1 MASRSRQDSAAPFA
15 RCFMISAETSFLI
28 QETCDQRR
36 EDSAQ
41 PHLNHPAKRQRA
53 AAGEPCG
60 LHAVIR
66 DAGQKAC
73 RKTDFQP
80 RARTAP
86 KPCRAQAYRC
96 AIAMDRINKSAV
108 HWSAKKG

>member
-1 MASRSRQDSAAPFA
+1 VPFA
-15 RCFMISAETSFLI
+15 RCFMISAETSFLV

-60 LHAVIR
+60 LREVIGE
-66 DAGQKAC
+66 AGEEAC
-73 RKTDFQP
+73 QKTDLQR
-80 RARTAP
+80 RARTRSQTLSAP
-86 KPCRAQAYRC
+86 RRTNVRPR
-96 AIAMDRINKSAV
+96 
-108 HWSAKKG
+108 WTG

>member
-1 MASRSRQDSAAPFA
+1 
-15 RCFMISAETSFLI
+15 MISAETSFLV

-60 LHAVIR
+60 LREVIGE
-66 DAGQKAC
+66 AGEKAC
-73 RKTDFQP
+73 QKTDFQR
-80 RARTAP
+80 RARTGP
-86 KPCRAQAYRC
+86 KPWRAQAYRC
-96 AIAMDRINKSAV
+96 ATAMDRINKSAI